1 MEHKATT
8 ARSYLEQILVDETAE
23 PTALPLSLL
32 KDITGDFSDDQEIGR
47 GGFAVVYKG
56 IFGDKVIAVKKLSN
70 AYMHETEFDREI
82 ECLMRA
88 KHKNVVRFLGYCDDT
103 QRSREIFDGK
113 HVMAEIH
120 QRLLCFEYVRKE
132 SLDKYINGAY
142 REWGTCY
149 KIIKGI
155 CEGLQYL
162 HDNHIIHLDL
172 KPANILLDDNMEP
185 KIADFGLSRCF
196 DENQSRD
203 ITKTILGTIGYLAPE
218 IREGGVIA
226 RSADLYSVGVI
237 MLEILTGQKGYQD
250 IGDVLESWSDRL
262 ERSQRD
268 TLCEQIR
275 VCYEIAL
282 ECREFNPKMRPPSAR
297 DIIDR
302 LHTMESIQ
310 GWFEKIFYFSTEPA
324 QLPGSAYGLV
334 ETKPP
339 LPVKVGQ
346 CGAATKMASIYD
358 MVEPMS
364 YLCVSVVKARDLPTM
379 DITGA
384 LDPYVEVKLGNF
396 KSVTR
401 HLEKNANPVWRQ
413 MFTFSA
419 AHLQSNQLEVI
430 VRHKDVLRADFV
442 GRVVFD
448 MSDIPSRLPPDSQL
462 APQWYSLSDAHGER
476 FPHGNS
482 LGEIMLAVW
491 IGTQADEA
499 FPEAWHSDAHSLSR
513 EGLTNTRSKVYYSPK
528 LIYLKV
534 SVIAAQDLIA
544 ADKGRPLAPTIAKI
558 QIGNQIRRTRPG
570 QPQGSANPAWNEEF
584 MFVVSEPFED
594 PLVVTVEEKVVAG
607 RDEPIGRVII
617 PVASPYVPRND
628 LVKSVP
634 SKWFTLLRRMTVDEA
649 AADVTTGIKHREHSK
664 TFTSKIQ
671 LRMSLET
678 AYHVLDE
685 STCYISD
692 LHPAAAETAE
702 ECHRRAG
709 GGHAQR
715 ARHGRQQEP
724 LLRCQVGAHA
734 HAAGHRCPTV
744 ERAVHL

>member
-1 MEHKATT
+1 MEHKATA
-8 ARSYLEQILVDETAE
+8 ARSDLEQILVDETAE

-103 QRSREIFDGK
+103 QRSRERFDGK

-132 SLDKYINGAY
+132 GLDKYINGAY

-185 KIADFGLSRCF
+185 KITDFGLSRCF
-196 DENQSRD
+196 DENQSQD

-237 MLEILTGQKGYQD
+237 ILEILTGQKGYQD

-310 GWFEKIFYFSTEPA
+310 GWFEKILYLSTEPA
-324 QLPGSAYGLV
+324 QLPGSLYSLV

-364 YLCVSVVKARDLPTM
+364 YLCVSVVQARDLPTM

-448 MSDIPSRLPPDSQL
+448 MSDIPSCIPPDSQL
-462 APQWYSLSDAHGER
+462 APQWYHLSNAHGER

-491 IGTQADEA
+491 LGTQPDEA
-499 FPEAWHSDAHSLSR
+499 FMEAWHSGTHSLSR
-513 EGLTNTRSKVYYSPK
+513 ERLMNTRSKVYYSPK

-534 SVIAAQDLIA
+534 FIITAQDLIGA
-544 ADKGRPLAPTIAKI
+544 EKDRPLAAAIAKI
-558 QIGNQIRRTRPG
+558 
-570 QPQGSANPAWNEEF
+570 
-584 MFVVSEPFED
+584 
-594 PLVVTVEEKVVAG
+594 
-607 RDEPIGRVII
+607 
-617 PVASPYVPRND
+617 
-628 LVKSVP
+628 
-634 SKWFTLLRRMTVDEA
+634 
-649 AADVTTGIKHREHSK
+649 
-664 TFTSKIQ
+664 
-671 LRMSLET
+671 
-678 AYHVLDE
+678 
-685 STCYISD
+685 
-692 LHPAAAETAE
+692 
-702 ECHRRAG
+702 
-709 GGHAQR
+709 
-715 ARHGRQQEP
+715 
-724 LLRCQVGAHA
+724 
-734 HAAGHRCPTV
+734 
-744 ERAVHL
+744 

>member
-250 IGDVLESWSDRL
+250 IGD
-262 ERSQRD
+262 
-268 TLCEQIR
+268 
-275 VCYEIAL
+275 
-282 ECREFNPKMRPPSAR
+282 
-297 DIIDR
+297 
-302 LHTMESIQ
+302 

-482 LGEIMLAVW
+482 LGEIMLA
-491 IGTQADEA
+491 DEA

-671 LRMSLET
+671 LRMGLET

-692 LHPAAAETAE
+692 LHPAAAFL
-702 ECHRRAG
+702 H
-709 GGHAQR
+709 
-715 ARHGRQQEP
+715 
-724 LLRCQVGAHA
+724 
-734 HAAGHRCPTV
+734 
-744 ERAVHL
+744 

>member
-482 LGEIMLAVW
+482 LGEIMLA
-491 IGTQADEA
+491 DEA

-671 LRMSLET
+671 LRMGLET

-692 LHPAAAETAE
+692 LHPAAAFL
-702 ECHRRAG
+702 H
-709 GGHAQR
+709 
-715 ARHGRQQEP
+715 
-724 LLRCQVGAHA
+724 
-734 HAAGHRCPTV
+734 
-744 ERAVHL
+744 

>member
-56 IFGDKVIAVKKLSN
+56 IFGDKVIAVKKLSH

-310 GWFEKIFYFSTEPA
+310 
-324 QLPGSAYGLV
+324 
-334 ETKPP
+334 
-339 LPVKVGQ
+339 
-346 CGAATKMASIYD
+346 
-358 MVEPMS
+358 
-364 YLCVSVVKARDLPTM
+364 VS
-379 DITGA
+379 
-384 LDPYVEVKLGNF
+384 
-396 KSVTR
+396 
-401 HLEKNANPVWRQ
+401 
-413 MFTFSA
+413 
-419 AHLQSNQLEVI
+419 
-430 VRHKDVLRADFV
+430 
-442 GRVVFD
+442 
-448 MSDIPSRLPPDSQL
+448 
-462 APQWYSLSDAHGER
+462 
-476 FPHGNS
+476 
-482 LGEIMLAVW
+482 
-491 IGTQADEA
+491 
-499 FPEAWHSDAHSLSR
+499 
-513 EGLTNTRSKVYYSPK
+513 
-528 LIYLKV
+528 
-534 SVIAAQDLIA
+534 
-544 ADKGRPLAPTIAKI
+544 
-558 QIGNQIRRTRPG
+558 
-570 QPQGSANPAWNEEF
+570 
-584 MFVVSEPFED
+584 
-594 PLVVTVEEKVVAG
+594 
-607 RDEPIGRVII
+607 
-617 PVASPYVPRND
+617 
-628 LVKSVP
+628 
-634 SKWFTLLRRMTVDEA
+634 RRMNN
-649 AADVTTGIKHREHSK
+649 SK
-664 TFTSKIQ
+664 SEF
-671 LRMSLET
+671 L
-678 AYHVLDE
+678 
-685 STCYISD
+685 
-692 LHPAAAETAE
+692 
-702 ECHRRAG
+702 
-709 GGHAQR
+709 
-715 ARHGRQQEP
+715 
-724 LLRCQVGAHA
+724 
-734 HAAGHRCPTV
+734 
-744 ERAVHL
+744 